1 MQRRELPQ
9 VHGVH
14 AGAVLHTET
23 GRISMGMTPTP
34 TMCTVLLE
42 PDKVTDTFTSS
53 TQALTPYPWRV
64 RQHRAAVT
72 AAPSSHGCNQ
82 RRGVAALTETTTTTP
97 SGVLQHR
104 DTPTQASTL
113 LSEL

>member
-1 MQRRELPQ
+1 MLKKTIHRLQASVEPYRQRKGQR
-9 VHGVH
+9 
-14 AGAVLHTET
+14 
-23 GRISMGMTPTP
+23 
-34 TMCTVLLE
+34 
-42 PDKVTDTFTSS
+42 SS

-64 RQHRAAVT
+64 RQRRAAVT
-72 AAPSSHGCNQ
+72 AAPPSHGCNQ

>member
-14 AGAVLHTET
+14 AG

-34 TMCTVLLE
+34 TMCTVPVLLE

-53 TQALTPYPWRV
+53 SMT
-64 RQHRAAVT
+64 
-72 AAPSSHGCNQ
+72 S
-82 RRGVAALTETTTTTP
+82 
-97 SGVLQHR
+97 
-104 DTPTQASTL
+104 
-113 LSEL
+113 